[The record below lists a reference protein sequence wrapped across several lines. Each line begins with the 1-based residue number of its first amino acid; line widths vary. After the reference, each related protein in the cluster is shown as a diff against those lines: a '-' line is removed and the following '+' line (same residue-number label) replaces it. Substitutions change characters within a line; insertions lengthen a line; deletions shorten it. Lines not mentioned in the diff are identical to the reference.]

1 MFYYK
6 IAGITIGVEGD
17 WPQLA
22 KSRLADYEIKAD
34 AGSKPK
40 CDVHYVIHQE
50 CDNIAM
56 PEAAHAVEMY
66 PHTWMNLKDGGYAR
80 VDRVPEFSDKIL
92 NCIVANNDWSEIHG
106 YLCREDFSG
115 LPKDFRAF
123 NVIGATLHYV
133 LFRRNG
139 MELHSSCISYRGQ
152 AVLFSAPSGTG
163 KSTHTRLWKEFYPE
177 TVIINDDMP
186 ALRILPNEA
195 GEEIPY
201 AFGTPWAG
209 KTQTN
214 ENICAPVRAIVFLK
228 QAKENAI
235 RRVSGGE
242 AAFLVLQGSR
252 KPLLED
258 LMSAS
263 LDVAAKLMEKVPAYE
278 LSCTISREAVDLVR
292 SELFGEE
299 S

>member
-1 MFYYK
+1 
-6 IAGITIGVEGD
+6 
-17 WPQLA
+17 
-22 KSRLADYEIKAD
+22 
-34 AGSKPK
+34 
-40 CDVHYVIHQE
+40 
-50 CDNIAM
+50 
-56 PEAAHAVEMY
+56 
-66 PHTWMNLKDGGYAR
+66 
-80 VDRVPEFSDKIL
+80 
-92 NCIVANNDWSEIHG
+92 
-106 YLCREDFSG
+106 
-115 LPKDFRAF
+115 
-123 NVIGATLHYV
+123 
-133 LFRRNG
+133 
-139 MELHSSCISYRGQ
+139 
-152 AVLFSAPSGTG
+152 
-163 KSTHTRLWKEFYPE
+163 
-177 TVIINDDMP
+177 MP